1 MEARAIAKYIR
12 ISPKK
17 ARPVAD
23 LVRGKK
29 LQKAYDI
36 LAHTG
41 KRAAEPIAEAI
52 RSAQANLEDQDP
64 ASSPQMTKVKELR
77 IDEGP
82 TLKRWLPRAMGRA
95 TPINKRSSHIT
106 VVVSNNETEEL

>member
-1 MEARAIAKYIR
+1 MEARAVAKYIR

-29 LQKAYDI
+29 LQEAYDI
-36 LAHTG
+36 LAHTN
-41 KRAAEPIAEAI
+41 KRTSEPISRAI

-64 ASSPQMTKVKELR
+64 ASRPQSTKIKELR

-82 TLKRWLPRAMGRA
+82 TLKRWMPRAMGRA